1 MSRILKKNFDEVFRT
16 IKKNGYFVFTLLGH
30 QHSMF
35 DYSTKKNNIYY
46 INENKLGFVTDVY
59 VRPLGENENVNNVY
73 PYMNVLFRGEVK
85 EKVAGLCRHF
95 HYFVAKKEIK

>member
-1 MSRILKKNFDEVFRT
+1 
-16 IKKNGYFVFTLLGH
+16 
-30 QHSMF
+30 MF

-46 INENKLGFVTDVY
+46 INENKLGFVPDVY

-73 PYMNVLFRGEVK
+73 PYMNVLFHGEVK

-95 HYFVAKKEIK
+95 HYFVAKKNKIIYSIIYYWDKLRYCPALIYPMTQNLR